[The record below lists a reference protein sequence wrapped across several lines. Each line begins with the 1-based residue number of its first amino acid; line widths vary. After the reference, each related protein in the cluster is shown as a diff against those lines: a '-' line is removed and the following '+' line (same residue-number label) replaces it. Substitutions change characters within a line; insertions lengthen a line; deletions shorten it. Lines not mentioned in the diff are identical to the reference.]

1 MNTVFSSLRERKNWV
16 RLVLSAVIFF
26 AVALPF
32 RQLLNL
38 MPGITEIRPA
48 NVIPPVLG
56 LVWGPFAA
64 AGIAIGNL
72 ISDIVSGSNEMCIRD
87 RANIVAINEEIE
99 EFCQRNGIDAKKQY
113 YILLQ

>member
-1 MNTVFSSLRERKNWV
+1 MDTFARSLRERKNWV

-48 NVIPPVLG
+48 NMIPPV
-56 LVWGPFAA
+56 WA
-64 AGIAIGNL
+64 
-72 ISDIVSGSNEMCIRD
+72 
-87 RANIVAINEEIE
+87 
-99 EFCQRNGIDAKKQY
+99 
-113 YILLQ
+113 

>member
-1 MNTVFSSLRERKNWV
+1 MDTFARSLRERKNWV

-48 NVIPPVLG
+48 NMIPPVLG
-56 LVWGPFAA
+56 LIWGPFAA
-64 AGIAIGNL
+64 GASPSAT
-72 ISDIVSGSNEMCIRD
+72 
-87 RANIVAINEEIE
+87 
-99 EFCQRNGIDAKKQY
+99 
-113 YILLQ
+113 